1 MTSPT
6 PEELL
11 KQHLSDLGKKGAKAR
26 RKKHG
31 KGIYAEMAR
40 KRWANHREKLSTSKP
55 LA

>member
-1 MTSPT
+1 MT
-6 PEELL
+6 PEAIL
-11 KQHLSDLGKKGAKAR
+11 KKHLSDLGKKGAKAR

-40 KRWANHREKLSTSKP
+40 KRWAKRRAELSTSKP